1 MADTRPTY
9 EELAAR
15 LAAIEAE
22 QEDARWRLRRLAGVG
37 NSRDKLLLGLWEQ
50 MRPTGLAD
58 RFQIS
63 IASQGQ
69 LVPVTVGESLP
80 EQMDKL
86 FAAFTQA
93 DSSTTRRYGGTGLG
107 LAISRSFCRLM
118 GGEITVSSTLGVG
131 STFTIALPREV
142 VAEASP

>member
-69 LVPVTVGESLP
+69 LVPVTVGMTP

-93 DSSTTRRYGGTGLG
+93 DSSTTRRYGGTGLR

-118 GGEITVSSTLGVG
+118 GGEITIESTLGVG